1 MYCDSSLQAC
11 RGSPKVAKISK
22 AAEAATVAK
31 ASKVAVLDTIH
42 GGRTIAQQMVECGLQ
57 AEALEVYHHCP
68 NIDGFDLVVAPV
80 HLPPRNPVL
89 AKARLL
95 GKKVITH
102 HQAVGELMAQHGL
115 MAQSER
121 VAQNERMARKPSSGL
136 KVFEITGTHSKTSTA
151 LLLARVLSSKKKVVS
166 HTTRG
171 IEIWSE
177 GSSLMLRQGLSIT
190 PANVIPA
197 LMEAKTQGAD
207 ALILE
212 VSLGGT
218 GLADFGVLTSFSGDY
233 MISGGT
239 KWASTAK
246 LQVVSLSKDG
256 FRLVANTDV
265 CISPD
270 ISFGQGGQVRF
281 EPDKIHLKNRD
292 LHLALDED
300 LDFPSYKTALEA
312 AFAAAKVEGMSPQ
325 EIASALE
332 SFDGFSGR
340 MKITRLHGLII
351 FDSSNSGLKIS
362 DIEKALDRAAGDGL
376 MLVVG
381 EEAETVCEGMDIPGL
396 VELLQRR
403 RKEIDDLVL
412 VGKRLEPWAEM
423 LEARTAQ
430 DLDAGKAMA
439 KKEGLNRLL
448 LCVKCFR

>member
-1 MYCDSSLQAC
+1 
-11 RGSPKVAKISK
+11 VAKATK

-42 GGRTIAQQMVECGLQ
+42 GGRTIAQRMVECGLK

-68 NIDGFDLVVAPV
+68 NIESFDLVVAPV
-80 HLPPRNPVL
+80 HLPPGNPVL
-89 AKARLL
+89 ARAKLL

-102 HQAVGELMAQHGL
+102 HQAVGELMAQ
-115 MAQSER
+115 
-121 VAQNERMARKPSSGL
+121 NERMARKLSQDL
-136 KVFEITGTHSKTSTA
+136 RIFEITGTHSKTSTA
-151 LLLARVLSSKKKVVS
+151 LLLARVLSSKEKVVS

-197 LMEAKTQGAD
+197 LAEAENQGAD
-207 ALILE
+207 TLISE

-218 GLADFGVLTSFSGDY
+218 GLADFGILTSFSGNY
-233 MISGGT
+233 RIAGGT

-246 LQVVSLSKDG
+246 LQMVSRSKEG
-256 FRLVANTDV
+256 FRLMANTDV

-270 ISFGQGGQVRF
+270 ISFGSGGQIRF
-281 EPDKIHLKNRD
+281 DPDKIYFKNSDMHLE
-292 LHLALDED
+292 LGED

-312 AFAAAKVEGMSPQ
+312 ASAAAHAAGMRLQ

-332 SFDGFSGR
+332 GFDGFSGR
-340 MKITRLHGLII
+340 MKITRLQGLII
-351 FDSSNSGLKIS
+351 FDSSNSGLKVP
-362 DIEKALDRAAGDGL
+362 DIKKALDKAAGDGL

-396 VELLQRR
+396 VELLRQR

-423 LEARTAQ
+423 LEARIAQ
-430 DLDAGKAMA
+430 DLEAGRVMAME
-439 KKEGLNRLL
+439 EGANRLL

>member
-1 MYCDSSLQAC
+1 M
-11 RGSPKVAKISK
+11 
-22 AAEAATVAK
+22 
-31 ASKVAVLDTIH
+31 LDTIH
-42 GGRTIAQQMVECGLQ
+42 GGRTIAQRMVEFGLK

-80 HLPPRNPVL
+80 HLPPGNPVL

-102 HQAVGELMAQHGL
+102 HQAVGELMAQNGL
-115 MAQSER
+115 MAQNEPM
-121 VAQNERMARKPSSGL
+121 AQREFMARKLSQDL
-136 KVFEITGTHSKTSTA
+136 KIFEITGTHSKTSTA
-151 LLLARVLSSKKKVVS
+151 LLLARVLSSKENVVS

-171 IEIWSE
+171 IEIWSK
-177 GSSLMLRQGLSIT
+177 GSSLMLRRGLSIT

-197 LMEAKTQGAD
+197 LAKAENQGAD
-207 ALILE
+207 ALISE

-218 GLADFGVLTSFSGDY
+218 GLADFGILTSFSGDY
-233 MISGGT
+233 RIAGGT

-246 LQVVSLSKDG
+246 LQMISLSKNG
-256 FRLVANTDV
+256 FRLMANTDV
-265 CISPD
+265 RISPD

-292 LHLALDED
+292 LHLALDD
-300 LDFPSYKTALEA
+300 NLDFPSYKTALEA
-312 AFAAAKVEGMSPQ
+312 AAAAAHAAGMELQ

-332 SFDGFSGR
+332 GFDGFSGR
-340 MKITRLHGLII
+340 MKITRLQGRII
-351 FDSSNSGLKIS
+351 FDSSNSGLKVS
-362 DIEKALDRAAGDGL
+362 DVKRALDKAAGDGL

-396 VELLQRR
+396 VELLRQR
-403 RKEIDDLVL
+403 RKEIYDLVL

-430 DLDAGKAMA
+430 DLEAGKAMA
-439 KKEGLNRLL
+439 KKGGMNRLL